1 MKNADNT
8 LGAIPRSLIRA
19 AASILEPLVHL
30 LVNYGMGFQAFQ
42 ELVKSTYIKV
52 AEENFKLDK
61 KTQTD
66 SRISL
71 LTGVHRKDVKRLR
84 NSAND
89 VENAV
94 AQRVGLGSQI
104 VSIWVSDRRYLDK
117 NGKPKPLPR
126 YAVSEGSDSFEGL
139 VGGFSLD
146 IRPRVLLDDWLHLGV
161 VHLDADGNIHLNV
174 EAFVPNKGMDEKAFF
189 LATNV
194 RDHLAATAHNVM
206 GMHSPFLER
215 SLQYNELSKASV
227 DELSKMAEEL
237 SMASLQAVNR
247 RAVELCKRDSGRDN
261 AHYRIN
267 FGAYFYHDED
277 NVVLAEGKHE

>member
-8 LGAIPRSLIRA
+8 IGVIPKSIIRA
-19 AASILEPLVHL
+19 VASILEPLIHL
-30 LVNYGMGFQAFQ
+30 LVHHGMGFQAFQ

-52 AEENFKLDK
+52 AEEEFKLEK

-71 LTGVHRKDVKRLR
+71 LTGVHRRDVKRLR
-84 NSAND
+84 NSVD
-89 VENAV
+89 DIENSV

-104 VSIWVSDRRYLDK
+104 VSLWVSDPQYLDEY
-117 NGKPKPLPR
+117 GKPKPLPR
-126 YAVSEGSDSFEGL
+126 HAGVESGESFEGL
-139 VGGFSLD
+139 VSAFSLD

-161 VHLDADGNIHLNV
+161 IHLDADGNIHLNI

-206 GMHSPFLER
+206 GIHSPFLER
-215 SLQYNELSKASV
+215 SLQYNELSKEAV

-247 RAVELCKRDSGRDN
+247 RAVELCKRDSARGN

-277 NVVLAEGKHE
+277 NVVLAEGKDE